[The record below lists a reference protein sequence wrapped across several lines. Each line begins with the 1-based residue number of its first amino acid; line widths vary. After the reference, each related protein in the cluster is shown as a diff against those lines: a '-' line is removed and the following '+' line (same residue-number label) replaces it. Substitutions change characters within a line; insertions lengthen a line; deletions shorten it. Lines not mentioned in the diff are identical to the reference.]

1 MWLYISNQLLVY
13 MVLEMFYQFF
23 EIKFLPTYRESFFE
37 KPFINFE
44 IIKIDVHNGYSLK
57 GLMLKLKLQYFWP
70 PGAKS
75 WLNGKDPDAGNNW
88 R

>member
-1 MWLYISNQLLVY
+1 

-23 EIKFLPTYRESFFE
+23 EIKFLPAYRESFFE

-57 GLMLKLKLQYFWP
+57 GLMLKLKLQYFWL
-70 PGAKS
+70 PGSKS
-75 WLNGKDPDAGNNW
+75 
-88 R
+88 